1 MTEILNENPLE
12 NEINNNEKIHCIRC
26 NKKMNKKV
34 LNNPICSYCIIDL
47 KKEDTEKKKL
57 QKQQDKEKKLAEK
70 RIEQEKY
77 LLNYDDNTRVYNST
91 GEYKICKNCEEN
103 KYFKD
108 FYIIKDNKSKED
120 RYYLNG
126 KCKECSSKTQVKKSN
141 KLDKIINNYINN
153 NN

>member
-1 MTEILNENPLE
+1 MTAIIPLETEI
-12 NEINNNEKIHCIRC
+12 IEKINIQCMRC
-26 NKKMNKKV
+26 NKKMHKKV

-47 KKEDTEKKKL
+47 KKIDTEQKKL
-57 QKQQDKEKKLAEK
+57 QKQQEKEKKLSDKKNEYEK
-70 RIEQEKY
+70 HLYQ
-77 LLNYDDNTRVYNST
+77 YDDNTRVYNST

-103 KYFKD
+103 KYFKE
-108 FYIIKDNKSKED
+108 FYIIKDNKSKEG

-141 KLDKIINNYINN
+141 KLEKIINNYINN